1 MPRNSILTV
10 IGDAAFGRRSWR
22 SMWRSPA
29 LRKNYDV
36 VIVGG
41 GGHGLATAFY
51 LAQQHGLKNVAVIE
65 RSVIGTGNVG
75 RNTTIIRSNYLHYQ
89 NNRFAEHSLKLWET
103 LESQINYNAMVSQ
116 RGVLNLAHSDGQL
129 ESMARRGNAMRIAG
143 IDAELL
149 GRDDVRKMAPEMDF
163 DSARW
168 PIYGGLYQARGGT
181 VRHDA
186 VAWGFASAAD
196 RLGVDIIQNCE
207 VGGFKI
213 EGGHIRGVE
222 TSRGFVGAG
231 KVLLACAG
239 NSSRVAGLTGLRL
252 PIETHIL
259 QAYVTEGLKPLV
271 DKVITFGAGHF
282 YVSQSDKGG
291 LVFGGNFD
299 GYTSYSQR
307 GAFAKIEDIATEALA
322 LFPNFSRL
330 RLLRSWAGNV
340 DLSMDGSPIVGETE
354 IGGLYINAGW
364 GGSGFKATPGV
375 GHCLASTIA
384 DGLAHPLIEPF
395 SPQRFASGQVINEAG
410 TGAQPNL
417 H

>member
-1 MPRNSILTV
+1 
-10 IGDAAFGRRSWR
+10 
-22 SMWRSPA
+22 MWRTPQP
-29 LRKNYDV
+29 RKSYDV
-36 VIVGG
+36 IIVGG

-51 LAQQHGLKNVAVIE
+51 LAKEHGVRNVAVLE
-65 RSVIGTGNVG
+65 RSAIGTGNVG
-75 RNTTIIRSNYLHYQ
+75 RNTTIVRSNYLHYP

-103 LESQINYNAMVSQ
+103 LERDINYNAMVSQ
-116 RGVLNLAHSDGQL
+116 RGVLNLAHSDGQI
-129 ESMARRGNAMRIAG
+129 EAMARRGNAMRIAG

-149 GRDDVRKMAPEMDF
+149 GRDDVRKLAPEMDF
-163 DSARW
+163 DNARW

-207 VGGFKI
+207 VMGFQLAGGRV
-213 EGGHIRGVE
+213 RGVDT
-222 TSRGFVGAG
+222 TSGFIGSD

-239 NSSRVAGLTGLRL
+239 NSSRIAALAGLRL

-271 DKVITFGAGHF
+271 NQVITFGAGHF

-299 GYTSYSQR
+299 GYTSYAQR
-307 GAFAKIEDIATEALA
+307 GAFAKIEDVATEALA

-340 DLSMDGSPIVGETE
+340 DLTMDGSPVVGETE

-375 GHCLASTIA
+375 GNCLASTIA
-384 DGLAHPLIEPF
+384 RERAHPLIEAF
-395 SPQRFASGQVINEAG
+395 SAERFRSGRVINEAG